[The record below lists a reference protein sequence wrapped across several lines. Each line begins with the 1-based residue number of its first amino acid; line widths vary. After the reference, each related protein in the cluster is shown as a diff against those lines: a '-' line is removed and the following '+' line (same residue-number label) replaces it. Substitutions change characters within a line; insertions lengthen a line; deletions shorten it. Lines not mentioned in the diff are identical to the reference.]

1 MLLQRLFYILVI
13 VTTPLLQAD
22 DLTPLEV
29 KSYLLSNTIDES
41 RYPLSMIDGDQIDSS
56 ISIGSNIGSS
66 INRVPGV
73 SNSDYGV
80 AIGQPVI
87 RGLGGN
93 RVKVL
98 SDNDNVNDLS
108 FISSDHPNMVNIG
121 NASHIELIKGPASI
135 FNYGGT
141 TGGIINVV
149 TGSITDSPYSDQMIR
164 LGRTYDTVSE
174 GYSNNILMKKN
185 IGDLSVYFSHNKRDH
200 FNYDMPEG
208 SLYEEGEEK
217 HTLANSDFADK
228 NLTAGI
234 SLIKDWGYIG
244 FSVKDNKGTFG
255 IPYHAEEEEEE
266 EEEGHGEHRIYSTH
280 KTDNYK
286 IKGRLDNLPIANS
299 VDFSFNNSNSSIKE
313 HEEDGSF
320 KVLNNNSSSWN
331 LKFNLDDENM
341 NRRLL
346 VAYNHAK
353 SPMSSGAYI
362 PSSDSYDQSVAYFMN
377 SDHLGYDIDVA
388 VRYDNNERLTAG
400 KNYEDSAISFS
411 ANSIFSITDGLKYSI
426 GYSHVSRSPNMAE
439 LFADGK
445 HGPTNRYEKGDSNLK
460 REISRNIDFGMT
472 YNYKDTLISLDL
484 YRNNINNYI
493 YLRDLGT
500 TSYDGEHQD
509 ANWSQKDSAIQ
520 GYELSLEKSFIVG
533 NTDFI
538 VTLSRDD
545 ISAVFDDN
553 TYLPRIPSAS
563 NMIGVTVLG
572 EKNKKY
578 YLNLTH
584 VEKQKDFSSIESSSN
599 SYSDLSV
606 KYSDKIMISNHY
618 DLNINLFASNLLDQT
633 IRNHASFVKAH
644 VPLPGS
650 SFGFDVSVD
659 YKF

>member
-1 MLLQRLFYILVI
+1 MFLKRLVYGALLISAPFV
-13 VTTPLLQAD
+13 QAD

-29 KSYLLSNTIDES
+29 KSHLLSNTIDES
-41 RYPLSMIDGDQIDSS
+41 RYPLSIIGSDQVNSS
-56 ISIGSNIGSS
+56 MSIGSNIGTS
-66 INRVPGV
+66 ISRVSGI
-73 SNSDYGV
+73 SNSDYGSAV
-80 AIGQPVI
+80 GQPVI
-87 RGLGGN
+87 RGLGGS

-98 SDNDNVNDLS
+98 SNNDNINDLS
-108 FISSDHPNMVNIG
+108 FISADHPNMVNTT
-121 NASHIELIKGPASI
+121 NTSQIEIIKGPASI
-135 FNYGGT
+135 FNYSGT
-141 TGGIINVV
+141 TGGIVNVI
-149 TGSITDSPYSDQMIR
+149 TGSITDQPYSDQMIR
-164 LGRTYDTVSE
+164 LGRTYETVSE
-174 GYSNNILMKKN
+174 GYSNNVLMKKN
-185 IGDLSVYFSHNKRDH
+185 IGDLSVYLSHNKRDH

-208 SLYEEGEEK
+208 SLYEDGAEK

-228 NLTAGI
+228 NLTAGL

-244 FSVKDNKGTFG
+244 FSFEDNKGTYG

-266 EEEGHGEHRIYSTH
+266 EEGEHRIYSTH

-286 IKGRLDNLPIANS
+286 VKGRIDNLAIANS

-320 KVLNNNSSSWN
+320 KVLNNNSSALN
-331 LKFNLDDENM
+331 LKLNLDNENM

-346 VAYNHAK
+346 VSYHHAK
-353 SPMSSGAYI
+353 SPMSSDAYI

-377 SDHLGYDIDVA
+377 SGYLGYDIDVA

-400 KNYEDSAISFS
+400 KNYEDSAVSFS
-411 ANSIFSITDGLKYSI
+411 ANSIFSITDSLKYSV

-460 REISRNIDFGMT
+460 REISRNIDFGVT
-472 YNYKDTLISLDL
+472 YNHKNTLISLDL
-484 YRNNINNYI
+484 YRNDINNYI

-509 ANWSQKDSAIQ
+509 ANWSQKDSVIQ

-533 NTDFI
+533 NTDFV

-563 NMIGVTVLG
+563 NMIGVTILG
-572 EKNKKY
+572 EKNEKY

-584 VEKQKDFSSIESSSN
+584 VEKQNDFSSIETSSN
-599 SYSDLSV
+599 SYSDLSL
-606 KYSDKIMISNHY
+606 KYSDKIMISNLY
-618 DLNINLFASNLLDQT
+618 DLNINLFANNLLDQT
-633 IRNHASFVKAH
+633 KRNHASFVKAH

-650 SFGFDVSVD
+650 SFGFDVSLD

>member
-1 MLLQRLFYILVI
+1 MFFKRFVYIMVLVSA
-13 VTTPLLQAD
+13 PLVQAD

-41 RYPLSMIDGDQIDSS
+41 RYPLSIINGNQIDSS

-66 INRVPGV
+66 INRVPGI
-73 SNSDYGV
+73 SNSDYGSAV
-80 AIGQPVI
+80 GQPVI
-87 RGLGGN
+87 RGLGGS

-108 FISSDHPNMVNIG
+108 FISADHPNMVNTS
-121 NASHIELIKGPASI
+121 NASHIEIIKGPASI
-135 FNYGGT
+135 FNYSGT
-141 TGGIINVV
+141 TGGIVNVL
-149 TGSITDSPYSDQMIR
+149 TGSITDQPFSDQMIR
-164 LGRTYDTVSE
+164 LGRTYNTVSE

-228 NLTAGI
+228 NLTAGL
-234 SLIKDWGYIG
+234 SLIKDWGFIG
-244 FSVKDNKGTFG
+244 FSVEDNKGTYG

-266 EEEGHGEHRIYSTH
+266 EEEEGEHRIYSTH
-280 KTDNYK
+280 KSDNYK
-286 IKGRLDNLPIANS
+286 IKGRIDNIAIANS

-320 KVLNNNSSSWN
+320 KTLNNNSSSWN
-331 LKFNLDDENM
+331 LKFNLDNENM

-377 SDHLGYDIDVA
+377 SGYLGHDVDVA
-388 VRYDNNERLTAG
+388 LRYDNNERLTAG
-400 KNYEDSAISFS
+400 KSYEDSAISFS
-411 ANSIFSITDGLKYSI
+411 ANSIFSITDNLKYSV

-509 ANWSQKDSAIQ
+509 ANWSQKDSTIQ

-563 NMIGVTVLG
+563 NMIGVTILG
-572 EKNKKY
+572 EKNEKY

-584 VEKQKDFSSIESSSN
+584 VEKQNDFSSIETSSN
-599 SYSDLSV
+599 SYSDLSL
-606 KYSDKIMISNHY
+606 KYSDKIMISNLY
-618 DLNINLFASNLLDQT
+618 DLNINLFVNNLLDQT
-633 IRNHASFVKAH
+633 KRNHASFVKAH

-650 SFGFDVSVD
+650 SFGFDVSLD

>member
-13 VTTPLLQAD
+13 ITTPLVQAD

-244 FSVKDNKGTFG
+244 FSVEDNKGTFG

-286 IKGRLDNLPIANS
+286 IKGRLDNLSIANS

-460 REISRNIDFGMT
+460 REISRNIDFGIA

>member
-1 MLLQRLFYILVI
+1 MFLKRLFYILVL
-13 VTTPLLQAD
+13 VSSPFVQAD

-29 KSYLLSNTIDES
+29 KSSVLSNTVGES
-41 RYPLSMIDGDQIDSS
+41 KYPLSV
-56 ISIGSNIGSS
+56 IGSS
-66 INRVPGV
+66 GINSTQSIGQNLIKIPGI

-87 RGLGGN
+87 RGLGGS

-108 FISSDHPNMVNIG
+108 HISADHPNMVNTS
-121 NASHIELIKGPASI
+121 NASYIEVIKGPASI

-141 TGGIINVV
+141 TGGIINVI
-149 TGSITDSPYSDQMIR
+149 TGSITDQPYSDQMIR

-228 NLTAGI
+228 NLTAGL
-234 SLIKDWGYIG
+234 SLIKDWGFIG
-244 FSVKDNKGTFG
+244 FSVEDNKGTYG

-266 EEEGHGEHRIYSTH
+266 GEHRIYSTH

-286 IKGRLDNLPIANS
+286 IKGRIDNLPIANS

-331 LKFNLDDENM
+331 LKFNLDNENM

-377 SDHLGYDIDVA
+377 SDYLGHDVDVA
-388 VRYDNNERLTAG
+388 LRYDNNERLTSG
-400 KNYEDSAISFS
+400 KSYEDSAISFS
-411 ANSIFSITDGLKYSI
+411 ANSIFSITDNLKYSV

-493 YLRDLGT
+493 YLRDLGS

-584 VEKQKDFSSIESSSN
+584 VEKQRDFSSIETATN
-599 SYSDLSV
+599 SHLDLSM
-606 KYSDKIMISNHY
+606 KYSDKIMISNLY

-633 IRNHASFVKAH
+633 RRNHASFVKAH

>member
-1 MLLQRLFYILVI
+1 MFLKRLFYVLII
-13 VTTPLLQAD
+13 TSTTFVQAD

-29 KSYLLSNTIDES
+29 ESSLLSNTVGES
-41 RYPLSMIDGDQIDSS
+41 KYPLAIIGSTDINSTQ
-56 ISIGSNIGSS
+56 SIGTI
-66 INRVPGV
+66 IKRIPGI
-73 SNSDYGV
+73 SNSDYGAAV
-80 AIGQPVI
+80 GQPVI

-108 FISSDHPNMVNIG
+108 HISADHPNMVNTS
-121 NASHIELIKGPASI
+121 NASHIEVIKGPASI

-141 TGGIINVV
+141 TGGIVNVI
-149 TGSITDSPYSDQMIR
+149 TGSITDQPYSDEMIR

-174 GYSNNILMKKN
+174 GYSNNILMKRN

-200 FNYDMPEG
+200 FNYDMSEG
-208 SLYEEGEEK
+208 SLFEEGAEK

-228 NLTAGI
+228 NLTAGL
-234 SLIKDWGYIG
+234 SLIKDWGFIG
-244 FSVKDNKGTFG
+244 FSVEDNKGTYG

-266 EEEGHGEHRIYSTH
+266 EEEEGEHRIYSTH

-286 IKGRLDNLPIANS
+286 VKGRIDNLAIANS

-320 KVLNNNSSSWN
+320 KVLNNNSTALN
-331 LKFNLDDENM
+331 LKFNLDNEYM

-346 VAYNHAK
+346 VSYSNAK

-362 PSSDSYDQSVAYFMN
+362 PTSESYDKSVAYFMN
-377 SDHLGYDIDVA
+377 SDYLGNDVDVA
-388 VRYDNNERLTAG
+388 IRYDNNERLTSG
-400 KNYEDSAISFS
+400 KDYEDSAISFS
-411 ANSIFSITDGLKYSI
+411 ANSIFSITDNLKYSV

-460 REISRNIDFGMT
+460 REISRNIDLGID
-472 YNYKDTLISLDL
+472 YKLNNTLISFDI
-484 YRNNINNYI
+484 YRNNTNNYI

-500 TSYDGEHQD
+500 TNYDGDHQD
-509 ANWSQKDSAIQ
+509 ANWSQKDGVIQ
-520 GYELSLEKSFIVG
+520 GYEISLEKSFLVG
-533 NTDFI
+533 GTD
-538 VTLSRDD
+538 VLLMMSRDD
-545 ISAVFDDN
+545 ISATFDDN
-553 TYLPRIPSAS
+553 TYFPRIPSAS
-563 NMIGVTVLG
+563 NMIDITVFG
-572 EKNKKY
+572 EKNRIY
-578 YLNLTH
+578 SLNLTH
-584 VEKQKDFSSIESSSN
+584 FEKQSDFSSIETQTN
-599 SYSDLSV
+599 SHLDLSIN
-606 KYSDKIMISNHY
+606 YSDKIVLSNLY

-633 IRNHASFVKAH
+633 RRNHASFVKAH
-644 VPLPGS
+644 VPLPGA

>member
-1 MLLQRLFYILVI
+1 MFLKRLFFILVI
-13 VTTPLLQAD
+13 ISTSIVQAD
-22 DLTPLEV
+22 DLTSLEV
-29 KSYLLSNTIDES
+29 KSSVLSNTVGDS
-41 RYPLSMIDGDQIDSS
+41 KYPLSV
-56 ISIGSNIGSS
+56 IGSS
-66 INRVPGV
+66 DINSTQSIGQNLIKIPGI
-73 SNSDYGV
+73 SNSDYGL
-80 AIGQPVI
+80 AIGQPAI
-87 RGLGGN
+87 RGLGGS

-98 SDNDNVNDLS
+98 SDNGNVNDLS
-108 FISSDHPNMVNIG
+108 YISADHPNMVNTS
-121 NASHIELIKGPASI
+121 NASYIEVIKGPASM

-141 TGGIINVV
+141 TGGIVNVIIS
-149 TGSITDSPYSDQMIR
+149 SITDQPYSDQMIR

-208 SLYEEGEEK
+208 SLYDEGEEK

-228 NLTAGI
+228 NLTAGL
-234 SLIKDWGYIG
+234 SLMQDWGFIG
-244 FSVKDNKGTFG
+244 FSVEDSKGTYG

-266 EEEGHGEHRIYSTH
+266 EEEGHGVHRIYSTH

-286 IKGRLDNLPIANS
+286 IKGRIDNIALANS

-331 LKFNLDDENM
+331 LKFNLDNENM

-362 PSSDSYDQSVAYFMN
+362 PSSDSYDQSVAYFIN
-377 SDHLGYDIDVA
+377 SGYSGHDVDVA
-388 VRYDNNERLTAG
+388 LRYDNNERLTAG
-400 KNYEDSAISFS
+400 KSYEDSAISFS
-411 ANSIFSITDGLKYSI
+411 ANSIFSITDNLKYSV

-460 REISRNIDFGMT
+460 REISRNIDLGID
-472 YNYKDTLISLDL
+472 YNLNNTLISFDI

-500 TSYDGEHQD
+500 KSYDGDHED
-509 ANWSQKDSAIQ
+509 ANWSQKDGVIQ
-520 GYELSLEKSFIVG
+520 GYELSLEKSFLIG
-533 NTDFI
+533 NTDVLLMI
-538 VTLSRDD
+538 SRDD
-545 ISAVFDDN
+545 ISATFDDN
-553 TYLPRIPSAS
+553 TYVPRIPSAS
-563 NMIGVTVLG
+563 NMIDVTVLG
-572 EKNKKY
+572 EKNKRY
-578 YLNLTH
+578 SVNLTH
-584 VEKQKDFSSIESSSN
+584 FEKQSDFSSIETATN
-599 SYSDLSV
+599 SHLDLSM
-606 KYSDKIMISNHY
+606 KYSDKIMISNLY

-633 IRNHASFVKAH
+633 RRNHASFVKEN

-650 SFGFDVSVD
+650 SFGFDVSID

>member
-13 VTTPLLQAD
+13 ITTPLVQAD

-41 RYPLSMIDGDQIDSS
+41 RYPLSIIDGDQIDSS

-80 AIGQPVI
+80 AVGQAVI

-121 NASHIELIKGPASI
+121 NASHIEVIKGPASI

-244 FSVKDNKGTFG
+244 FSVEDNKGTFG

-286 IKGRLDNLPIANS
+286 IKGRLDNLSIANS

-331 LKFNLDDENM
+331 LKFNLDNENM

-353 SPMSSGAYI
+353 SPMSSSAYI
-362 PSSDSYDQSVAYFMN
+362 PSSDSYDQSIAYFMN
-377 SDHLGYDIDVA
+377 SGHLGYDIDVA
-388 VRYDNNERLTAG
+388 VRYDNNERLTTG

-411 ANSIFSITDGLKYSI
+411 ANSIFSITDSLKYSI

-460 REISRNIDFGMT
+460 REISRNIDFGIA

-509 ANWSQKDSAIQ
+509 ANWSQKDSVIQ

-533 NTDFI
+533 NRDFI

-572 EKNKKY
+572 EKNKRY

>member
-1 MLLQRLFYILVI
+1 MFLKRLFYVLIITSASFV
-13 VTTPLLQAD
+13 QAE

-29 KSYLLSNTIDES
+29 ESSLLSNTVGES
-41 RYPLSMIDGDQIDSS
+41 KYPLSVIGSIDINSS
-56 ISIGSNIGSS
+56 QSIGTI
-66 INRVPGV
+66 IKRIPGI
-73 SNSDYGV
+73 SNSDYGAAV
-80 AIGQPVI
+80 GQPVI

-98 SDNDNVNDLS
+98 SNNDNVNDLS
-108 FISSDHPNMVNIG
+108 HISADHPNMVNTS
-121 NASHIELIKGPASI
+121 NASHIEVIKGPASI

-141 TGGIINVV
+141 TGGIVNVI
-149 TGSITDSPYSDQMIR
+149 TGSITDQPYTDQMIR

-174 GYSNNILMKKN
+174 GYSNNIVMKRN

-208 SLYEEGEEK
+208 SLYEEGVEK
-217 HTLANSDFADK
+217 HALANSDFADK
-228 NLTAGI
+228 NLTVGL
-234 SLIKDWGYIG
+234 SLIKDWGFIG
-244 FSVKDNKGTFG
+244 FSVEDNKGTYG

-266 EEEGHGEHRIYSTH
+266 EEEEGEHRIFSTH
-280 KTDNYK
+280 KTDSYK
-286 IKGRLDNLPIANS
+286 FKGRIDNIAMANS

-331 LKFNLDDENM
+331 LKFNYDNENI

-346 VAYNHAK
+346 VAYSHAK

-377 SDHLGYDIDVA
+377 SGYLGHDVDVA
-388 VRYDNNERLTAG
+388 IRYDNNERLTAG
-400 KNYEDSAISFS
+400 KTYEDSAISLS
-411 ANSIFSITDGLKYSI
+411 ANSIFSITDNLKYSV

-460 REISRNIDFGMT
+460 REISRNIDLGID
-472 YNYKDTLISLDL
+472 YKLNNTLISFDL

-500 TSYDGEHQD
+500 KNYDGDHLD
-509 ANWSQKDSAIQ
+509 ANWSQKDAIIQ
-520 GYELSLEKSFIVG
+520 GYELSLEKSFSLG
-533 NTDFI
+533 EYELLL
-538 VTLSRDD
+538 TLGRDD
-545 ISAVFDDN
+545 ISAVFEN
-553 TYLPRIPSAS
+553 NKYVPRIPSAR
-563 NMIGVTVLG
+563 NMIDIVMLG
-572 EKNKKY
+572 ENDEKY
-578 YLNLTH
+578 SVNFTH
-584 VEKQKDFSSIESSSN
+584 SEHQKDIESGIESKTN
-599 SYSDLSV
+599 SYIDLGV
-606 KYSDKIMISNHY
+606 KYSNKIQINEMY
-618 DLNINLFASNLLDQT
+618 DLNMNLFVNNLLDQT

-644 VPLPGS
+644 VPLPGA
-650 SFGFDVSVD
+650 SFGFDVSID

>member
-1 MLLQRLFYILVI
+1 MFLKRLFFILVI
-13 VTTPLLQAD
+13 ISTSIVQAD
-22 DLTPLEV
+22 DLTSLEV
-29 KSYLLSNTIDES
+29 KSSVLSNTVGDS
-41 RYPLSMIDGDQIDSS
+41 KYPLSV
-56 ISIGSNIGSS
+56 IGSS
-66 INRVPGV
+66 DINSTQSIGQNLIKIPGI
-73 SNSDYGV
+73 SNSDYGL
-80 AIGQPVI
+80 AIGQPAI
-87 RGLGGN
+87 RGLGGS

-98 SDNDNVNDLS
+98 SDNGNVNDLS
-108 FISSDHPNMVNIG
+108 YISADHPNMVNTS
-121 NASHIELIKGPASI
+121 NASYIEVIKGPASM

-141 TGGIINVV
+141 TGGIVNVIIS
-149 TGSITDSPYSDQMIR
+149 SITDQPYSDQMIR

-208 SLYEEGEEK
+208 SLYDEGEEK

-228 NLTAGI
+228 NLTAGL
-234 SLIKDWGYIG
+234 SLMQDWGFIG
-244 FSVKDNKGTFG
+244 FSVEDSKGTYG

-266 EEEGHGEHRIYSTH
+266 EEEGHGVQRIYSTH

-286 IKGRLDNLPIANS
+286 IKGRIDNIALANS

-331 LKFNLDDENM
+331 LKFNLDNENM

-362 PSSDSYDQSVAYFMN
+362 PSSDSYDQSVAYFIN
-377 SDHLGYDIDVA
+377 SGYSGHDVDVA
-388 VRYDNNERLTAG
+388 LRYDNNERLTAG
-400 KNYEDSAISFS
+400 KSYEDSAISFS
-411 ANSIFSITDGLKYSI
+411 ANSIFSITDNLKYSV

-460 REISRNIDFGMT
+460 REISRNIDLGID
-472 YNYKDTLISLDL
+472 YNLNNTLISFDI

-500 TSYDGEHQD
+500 KSYDGDHED
-509 ANWSQKDSAIQ
+509 ANWSQKDGVIQ
-520 GYELSLEKSFIVG
+520 GYELSLEKSFLIG
-533 NTDFI
+533 NTDVLLMI
-538 VTLSRDD
+538 SRDD
-545 ISAVFDDN
+545 ISATFDDN
-553 TYLPRIPSAS
+553 TYVPRIPSAS
-563 NMIGVTVLG
+563 NMIDVTVLG
-572 EKNKKY
+572 EKNKRY
-578 YLNLTH
+578 SVNLTH
-584 VEKQKDFSSIESSSN
+584 FEKQSDFSSIETATN
-599 SYSDLSV
+599 SHLDLSM
-606 KYSDKIMISNHY
+606 KYSDKIMISNLY

-633 IRNHASFVKAH
+633 RRNHASFVKEN

-650 SFGFDVSVD
+650 SFGFDVSID

>member
-1 MLLQRLFYILVI
+1 MFLKRLFYVLIITSASFV
-13 VTTPLLQAD
+13 QAE

-29 KSYLLSNTIDES
+29 KSSLLSNTVGES
-41 RYPLSMIDGDQIDSS
+41 KYPLSVIGSIDINSTQ
-56 ISIGSNIGSS
+56 SIGTI
-66 INRVPGV
+66 IKRMPGI
-73 SNSDYGV
+73 SNSDYGA

-98 SDNDNVNDLS
+98 SNNDNVNDLS
-108 FISSDHPNMVNIG
+108 HISADHPNMVNTSH
-121 NASHIELIKGPASI
+121 ASHIEVIKGPASI
-135 FNYGGT
+135 FNYSGT
-141 TGGIINVV
+141 TGGIVNVI
-149 TGSITDSPYSDQMIR
+149 TGSITDQPYTDQIIR

-174 GYSNNILMKKN
+174 GYSNNILMKRN

-208 SLYEEGEEK
+208 SLYEEGAEK

-228 NLTAGI
+228 NLTVGL
-234 SLIKDWGYIG
+234 SLIKDWGFIG
-244 FSVKDNKGTFG
+244 FSVEDNKGTYG

-266 EEEGHGEHRIYSTH
+266 EEEEGEHRIYSTH
-280 KTDNYK
+280 KTDSYK
-286 IKGRLDNLPIANS
+286 FKGRVDNIAMANS

-331 LKFNLDDENM
+331 LKFNYDNENM

-346 VAYNHAK
+346 VAYSHAK

-377 SDHLGYDIDVA
+377 SGYLGHDVDVA
-388 VRYDNNERLTAG
+388 IRYDNNERLTAG
-400 KNYEDSAISFS
+400 KTYEDSAISLS
-411 ANSIFSITDGLKYSI
+411 ANSIFSITDNLKYSV

-460 REISRNIDFGMT
+460 REISRNIDLGVD
-472 YNYKDTLISLDL
+472 YRLNNTLISFDL
-484 YRNNINNYI
+484 YRNNISNYI

-500 TSYDGEHQD
+500 KNYDGDHLD
-509 ANWSQKDSAIQ
+509 ANWSQKDTIIQ
-520 GYELSLEKSFIVG
+520 GYELSLEKSLSLG
-533 NTDFI
+533 EYELL
-538 VTLSRDD
+538 VTLGRDD
-545 ISAVFDDN
+545 ISAVFEN
-553 TYLPRIPSAS
+553 NKYVPRIPSAR
-563 NMIGVTVLG
+563 NMIDIVMLG
-572 EKNKKY
+572 KNNEKYSINF
-578 YLNLTH
+578 TH
-584 VEKQKDFSSIESSSN
+584 SEHQKDIESGIESKTN
-599 SYSDLSV
+599 SYIDLGV
-606 KYSDKIMISNHY
+606 KYSNKIQINKMY
-618 DLNINLFASNLLDQT
+618 DLNMNLFVNNLLDQT

-644 VPLPGS
+644 VPLPGA

>member
-1 MLLQRLFYILVI
+1 MFLKRLFFILVI
-13 VTTPLLQAD
+13 ISTSIVQAD
-22 DLTPLEV
+22 DLTSLEV
-29 KSYLLSNTIDES
+29 KSSVLSNTVGDS
-41 RYPLSMIDGDQIDSS
+41 KYPLSV
-56 ISIGSNIGSS
+56 IGSS
-66 INRVPGV
+66 DINSTQSIGQNLIKIPGI
-73 SNSDYGV
+73 SNSDYGL
-80 AIGQPVI
+80 AIGQPAI
-87 RGLGGN
+87 RGLGGS

-108 FISSDHPNMVNIG
+108 YISADHPNMVNTS
-121 NASHIELIKGPASI
+121 NASYIEVIKGPASM

-141 TGGIINVV
+141 TGGIVNVIIS
-149 TGSITDSPYSDQMIR
+149 SITDQPYSDQMIR

-208 SLYEEGEEK
+208 SLYDEGEEK

-228 NLTAGI
+228 NLTAGL
-234 SLIKDWGYIG
+234 SLMQDWGFIG
-244 FSVKDNKGTFG
+244 FSVEDSKGTYG

-266 EEEGHGEHRIYSTH
+266 EEEGHGVHRIYSTH

-286 IKGRLDNLPIANS
+286 IKGRIDNIALANS

-331 LKFNLDDENM
+331 LKFNLDNENM

-362 PSSDSYDQSVAYFMN
+362 PSSDSYDQSVAYFIN
-377 SDHLGYDIDVA
+377 SGYSGHDVDVA
-388 VRYDNNERLTAG
+388 LRYDNNERLTAG
-400 KNYEDSAISFS
+400 KSYEDSAISFS
-411 ANSIFSITDGLKYSI
+411 ANSIFSITDNLKYSV

-460 REISRNIDFGMT
+460 REISRNIDLGID
-472 YNYKDTLISLDL
+472 YNLNNTLISFDI

-500 TSYDGEHQD
+500 KSYDGDHED
-509 ANWSQKDSAIQ
+509 ANWSQKDGVIQ
-520 GYELSLEKSFIVG
+520 GYELSLEKSFLIG
-533 NTDFI
+533 NTDVLLMI
-538 VTLSRDD
+538 SRDD
-545 ISAVFDDN
+545 ISATFDDN
-553 TYLPRIPSAS
+553 TYVPRIPSAS
-563 NMIGVTVLG
+563 NMIDVTVLG
-572 EKNKKY
+572 EKNKRY
-578 YLNLTH
+578 SVNLTH
-584 VEKQKDFSSIESSSN
+584 FEKQSDFSSIETATN
-599 SYSDLSV
+599 SHLDLSM
-606 KYSDKIMISNHY
+606 KYSDKIMISNLY

-633 IRNHASFVKAH
+633 RRNHASFVKEN

-650 SFGFDVSVD
+650 SFGFDVSID

>member
-1 MLLQRLFYILVI
+1 MFLKRLFFILVI
-13 VTTPLLQAD
+13 ISTSIVQAD
-22 DLTPLEV
+22 DLTSLEV
-29 KSYLLSNTIDES
+29 KSSVLSNTVGDS
-41 RYPLSMIDGDQIDSS
+41 KYPLSV
-56 ISIGSNIGSS
+56 IGSS
-66 INRVPGV
+66 DINSTQSIGQNLIKIPGI
-73 SNSDYGV
+73 SNSDYGL
-80 AIGQPVI
+80 AIGQPAI
-87 RGLGGN
+87 RGLGGS

-108 FISSDHPNMVNIG
+108 YISADHPNMVNTS
-121 NASHIELIKGPASI
+121 NASYIEVIKGPASM

-141 TGGIINVV
+141 TGGIVNVIIS
-149 TGSITDSPYSDQMIR
+149 SITDQPYSDQMIR

-208 SLYEEGEEK
+208 SLYDEGEEK

-228 NLTAGI
+228 NLTAGL
-234 SLIKDWGYIG
+234 SLMQDWGFIG
-244 FSVKDNKGTFG
+244 FSVEDSKGTYG

-331 LKFNLDDENM
+331 LKFNLDNENM

-362 PSSDSYDQSVAYFMN
+362 PSSDSYDQSVAYFIN
-377 SDHLGYDIDVA
+377 SGYSGHDVDVA
-388 VRYDNNERLTAG
+388 LRYDNNERLTAG
-400 KNYEDSAISFS
+400 KSYEDSAISFS
-411 ANSIFSITDGLKYSI
+411 ANSIFSITDNLKYSV

-460 REISRNIDFGMT
+460 REISRNIDLGID
-472 YNYKDTLISLDL
+472 YNLNNTLISFDI

-500 TSYDGEHQD
+500 KSYDGDHED
-509 ANWSQKDSAIQ
+509 ANWSQKDGVIQ
-520 GYELSLEKSFIVG
+520 GYELSLEKSFLIG
-533 NTDFI
+533 NTDVLLMI
-538 VTLSRDD
+538 SRDD
-545 ISAVFDDN
+545 ISATFDDN
-553 TYLPRIPSAS
+553 TYVPRIPSAS
-563 NMIGVTVLG
+563 NMIDVTVLG
-572 EKNKKY
+572 EKNKRY
-578 YLNLTH
+578 SVNLTH
-584 VEKQKDFSSIESSSN
+584 FEKQSDFSSIETATN
-599 SYSDLSV
+599 SHLDLSM
-606 KYSDKIMISNHY
+606 KYSDKIMISNLY

-633 IRNHASFVKAH
+633 RRNHASFVKEN

-650 SFGFDVSVD
+650 SFGFDVSID

>member
-244 FSVKDNKGTFG
+244 FSVEDNKGTYG

-266 EEEGHGEHRIYSTH
+266 EEEGHGVHRIYSTH

-286 IKGRLDNLPIANS
+286 IKGRIDNIALANS

-331 LKFNLDDENM
+331 LKFNLDNENM

-584 VEKQKDFSSIESSSN
+584 VEKQKDFSSIEASSN
-599 SYSDLSV
+599 SYSDLSI

>member
-1 MLLQRLFYILVI
+1 
-13 VTTPLLQAD
+13 
-22 DLTPLEV
+22 
-29 KSYLLSNTIDES
+29 
-41 RYPLSMIDGDQIDSS
+41 
-56 ISIGSNIGSS
+56 
-66 INRVPGV
+66 
-73 SNSDYGV
+73 
-80 AIGQPVI
+80 
-87 RGLGGN
+87 
-93 RVKVL
+93 
-98 SDNDNVNDLS
+98 
-108 FISSDHPNMVNIG
+108 
-121 NASHIELIKGPASI
+121 
-135 FNYGGT
+135 
-141 TGGIINVV
+141 
-149 TGSITDSPYSDQMIR
+149 MIR

-228 NLTAGI
+228 NLTAGL
-234 SLIKDWGYIG
+234 SLIKDWGFIG
-244 FSVKDNKGTFG
+244 FSVEDNKGTYG

-266 EEEGHGEHRIYSTH
+266 EEEGNGAHRIYSTH

-286 IKGRLDNLPIANS
+286 IKGRIDNLPIANS

-331 LKFNLDDENM
+331 LKFNLDNENM

-377 SDHLGYDIDVA
+377 SDYLGHDVDVA
-388 VRYDNNERLTAG
+388 LRYDNNERLTSG
-400 KNYEDSAISFS
+400 KSYEDSAISFS
-411 ANSIFSITDGLKYSI
+411 ANSIFSITDNLKYSV

-584 VEKQKDFSSIESSSN
+584 VEKQRDFSSIETATN
-599 SYSDLSV
+599 SHLDLSM
-606 KYSDKIMISNHY
+606 KYSDKIMISNLY

-633 IRNHASFVKAH
+633 RRNHASFVKAH

>member
-1 MLLQRLFYILVI
+1 MFLKRLFYILVI
-13 VTTPLLQAD
+13 ISTPLVQAD

-29 KSYLLSNTIDES
+29 KSSVLSNTVGES
-41 RYPLSMIDGDQIDSS
+41 KYPLSV
-56 ISIGSNIGSS
+56 IGSS
-66 INRVPGV
+66 DINSTQSIGQNLIKIPGI

-87 RGLGGN
+87 RGLGGS

-108 FISSDHPNMVNIG
+108 YISADHPNMVNTS
-121 NASHIELIKGPASI
+121 NASYIEVIKGPASI

-141 TGGIINVV
+141 TGGIVNVI
-149 TGSITDSPYSDQMIR
+149 TGSITDQPYSDQMIR

-228 NLTAGI
+228 NLTAGL
-234 SLIKDWGYIG
+234 SLIKDWGFIG
-244 FSVKDNKGTFG
+244 FSVEDNKGTYG

-266 EEEGHGEHRIYSTH
+266 EEEGHGAHRIYSTH

-286 IKGRLDNLPIANS
+286 IKGRIDNIAIANS

-331 LKFNLDDENM
+331 LKFNLDNENM

-346 VAYNHAK
+346 VTYNHAK

-377 SDHLGYDIDVA
+377 SDYLGHDVDVA
-388 VRYDNNERLTAG
+388 LRYDNNERLTSG
-400 KNYEDSAISFS
+400 KSYEDSAVSFS
-411 ANSIFSITDGLKYSI
+411 ANSIFSITDNLKYSV

-509 ANWSQKDSAIQ
+509 ANWSQKDSTIQ

-584 VEKQKDFSSIESSSN
+584 VEKQRDFSSIETATN
-599 SYSDLSV
+599 SHLDLSM

-633 IRNHASFVKAH
+633 RRNHASFVKAH

>member
-1 MLLQRLFYILVI
+1 MFLKRLFYILVLVSSPFI
-13 VTTPLLQAD
+13 QAD

-29 KSYLLSNTIDES
+29 KSSVMSNTVGES
-41 RYPLSMIDGDQIDSS
+41 KYPLSV
-56 ISIGSNIGSS
+56 IGSS
-66 INRVPGV
+66 GINSTQSIGQNLIKIPGI

-87 RGLGGN
+87 RGLGGS

-108 FISSDHPNMVNIG
+108 HISADHPNMVNTS
-121 NASHIELIKGPASI
+121 NASYIEVIKGPASI

-141 TGGIINVV
+141 TGGVINVI
-149 TGSITDSPYSDQMIR
+149 TGSITDQPYSDQMIR

-228 NLTAGI
+228 NLTAGL
-234 SLIKDWGYIG
+234 SLIKDWGFIG
-244 FSVKDNKGTFG
+244 FSVEDNKGTYG

-266 EEEGHGEHRIYSTH
+266 EEEGHGAHRIYSTH

-286 IKGRLDNLPIANS
+286 IKGRIDNIAIANS

-331 LKFNLDDENM
+331 LKFNLDNENM

-377 SDHLGYDIDVA
+377 SGYLGHDVDVA
-388 VRYDNNERLTAG
+388 LRYDNNERLTSG
-400 KNYEDSAISFS
+400 KSYEDSAVSFS
-411 ANSIFSITDGLKYSI
+411 ANSIFSITDNLKYSV

-584 VEKQKDFSSIESSSN
+584 VEKQRDFSSIETATN
-599 SYSDLSV
+599 SHLDLSM
-606 KYSDKIMISNHY
+606 KYSDKIMISNLY
-618 DLNINLFASNLLDQT
+618 DLNVNLFASNLLDQT
-633 IRNHASFVKAH
+633 RRNHASFVKAH

>member
-1 MLLQRLFYILVI
+1 VLVSSPF
-13 VTTPLLQAD
+13 VQAD

-29 KSYLLSNTIDES
+29 KSSVLSNTVGES
-41 RYPLSMIDGDQIDSS
+41 KYPLSV
-56 ISIGSNIGSS
+56 IGSS
-66 INRVPGV
+66 GINSTQSIGQNLIKIPGI

-87 RGLGGN
+87 RGLGGS

-108 FISSDHPNMVNIG
+108 YISADHPNMVNTS
-121 NASHIELIKGPASI
+121 NASYIEVIKGPASI

-141 TGGIINVV
+141 TGGIINVI
-149 TGSITDSPYSDQMIR
+149 TGSITDQPYSDQMIR

-228 NLTAGI
+228 NLTAGL
-234 SLIKDWGYIG
+234 SLIKDWGFIG
-244 FSVKDNKGTFG
+244 FSVEDNKGTYG

-266 EEEGHGEHRIYSTH
+266 EEEGNGAHRIYSTH

-286 IKGRLDNLPIANS
+286 IKGRIDNLPIANS

-331 LKFNLDDENM
+331 LKFNLDNENM

-362 PSSDSYDQSVAYFMN
+362 PSSDSYDKSVAYFMN
-377 SDHLGYDIDVA
+377 SDYLGHDVDVA
-388 VRYDNNERLTAG
+388 LRYDNNERLTSG
-400 KNYEDSAISFS
+400 KSYEDSAISFS
-411 ANSIFSITDGLKYSI
+411 ANSIFSITDNLKYSV

-538 VTLSRDD
+538 VTISRDD

-584 VEKQKDFSSIESSSN
+584 VEKQRDFSSIETATN
-599 SYSDLSV
+599 SHLDLSM
-606 KYSDKIMISNHY
+606 KYSDKIMISNLY

-633 IRNHASFVKAH
+633 RRNHASFVKAH

>member
-1 MLLQRLFYILVI
+1 MFLKRLFFILVI
-13 VTTPLLQAD
+13 ISTSIVQAD
-22 DLTPLEV
+22 DLTSLEV
-29 KSYLLSNTIDES
+29 KSSVLSNTVGDS
-41 RYPLSMIDGDQIDSS
+41 KYPLSV
-56 ISIGSNIGSS
+56 IGSS
-66 INRVPGV
+66 DINSTQSIGQNLIKIPGI
-73 SNSDYGV
+73 SNSDYGL
-80 AIGQPVI
+80 AIGQPAI
-87 RGLGGN
+87 RGLGGS

-98 SDNDNVNDLS
+98 SDNGNVNDLS
-108 FISSDHPNMVNIG
+108 YISADHPNMVNTS
-121 NASHIELIKGPASI
+121 NASYIEVIKGPASM

-141 TGGIINVV
+141 TGGIVNVIIS
-149 TGSITDSPYSDQMIR
+149 SITDQPYSDQMIR

-208 SLYEEGEEK
+208 SLYDEGEEK

-228 NLTAGI
+228 NLTAGL
-234 SLIKDWGYIG
+234 SLMQDWGFIG
-244 FSVKDNKGTFG
+244 FSVEDSKGTYG

-266 EEEGHGEHRIYSTH
+266 EEEGHGAHRIYSTH

-286 IKGRLDNLPIANS
+286 IKGRIDNIALANS

-331 LKFNLDDENM
+331 LKFNLDNENM

-362 PSSDSYDQSVAYFMN
+362 PSSDSYDQSVAYFIN
-377 SDHLGYDIDVA
+377 SGYSGHDVDVA
-388 VRYDNNERLTAG
+388 LRYDNNERLTAG
-400 KNYEDSAISFS
+400 KSYEDSAISFS
-411 ANSIFSITDGLKYSI
+411 ANSIFSITDNLKYSV

-460 REISRNIDFGMT
+460 REISRNIDLGID
-472 YNYKDTLISLDL
+472 YNLNNTLISFDI

-500 TSYDGEHQD
+500 KSYDGDHED
-509 ANWSQKDSAIQ
+509 ANWSQKDGVIQ
-520 GYELSLEKSFIVG
+520 GYELSLEKSFLIG
-533 NTDFI
+533 NTDVLLMI
-538 VTLSRDD
+538 SRDD
-545 ISAVFDDN
+545 ISATFDDN
-553 TYLPRIPSAS
+553 TYVPRIPSAS
-563 NMIGVTVLG
+563 NMIDVTVLG
-572 EKNKKY
+572 EKNKRY
-578 YLNLTH
+578 SVNLTH
-584 VEKQKDFSSIESSSN
+584 FEKQSDFSSIETATN
-599 SYSDLSV
+599 SHLDLSM
-606 KYSDKIMISNHY
+606 KYSDKIMISNLY

-633 IRNHASFVKAH
+633 RRNHASFVKEN

-650 SFGFDVSVD
+650 SFGFDVSID